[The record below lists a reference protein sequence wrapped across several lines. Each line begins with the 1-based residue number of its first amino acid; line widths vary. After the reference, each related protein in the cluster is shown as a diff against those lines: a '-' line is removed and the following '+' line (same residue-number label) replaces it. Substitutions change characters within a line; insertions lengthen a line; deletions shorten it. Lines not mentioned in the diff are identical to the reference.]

1 MKQMAREMIK
11 NRERWRSDVEA
22 GRGDGWRR
30 RWWVVVGED
39 REVRRE
45 KTGVSSSTRR
55 QGEAT
60 HYSPSQTSSPGLRD
74 SEERWRASI

>member
-1 MKQMAREMIK
+1 M
-11 NRERWRSDVEA
+11 WRQDEVM
-22 GRGDGWRR
+22 GGGGGG
-30 RWWVVVGED
+30 RWWVVVVGED